1 MTKKKKCVMRT
12 ISAFSFVCVIV
23 RTMSREKQCQ
33 IQEYKKKQKKDGI
46 TYRKRYFGTRSHG
59 VVAKCNTS
67 TFRKDVYARALAL
80 FRFRHKL
87 SKNFAESEVSST
99 LPIVGQR

>member
-23 RTMSREKQCQ
+23 RCFEKNNVR
-33 IQEYKKKQKKDGI
+33 YKNTKKKQKKDGI

-80 FRFRHKL
+80 FRFRHKP
-87 SKNFAESEVSST
+87 SKNFAESEASST
-99 LPIVGQR
+99 LPIVGQQ